1 VTSVCLVWQRLGLPT
16 SQEAEADAILQKAMY
31 APGTSPLALFIHQN
45 TVSVIAY
52 GFHLVDV

>member
-1 VTSVCLVWQRLGLPT
+1 VWQRLGLPT